1 MATRLTDCT
10 PPHLSLPTIDGSG
23 TVIRFRP
30 RLGTGRRGQEFR
42 SRYASTPSPVRDI
55 DGFEYA
61 PESDEDYRIRMRVN
75 LVAAVFLLVLMS
87 IGDWV
92 ISAMVEARQAQY
104 CFLHDPG
111 HCAPSYIPF
120 DHHS

>member
-10 PPHLSLPTIDGSG
+10 PPHLSLPTIDGGG

-30 RLGTGRRGQEFR
+30 RPGTLRRSHEFR
-42 SRYASTPSPVRDI
+42 SRNAPDPSPVPDI

-61 PESDEDYRIRMRVN
+61 PESDEDYRTRMRVN
-75 LVAAVFLLVLMS
+75 LVAAVFLVLLMS

-92 ISAMVEARQAQY
+92 INAMLEARQAQN
-104 CFLHDPG
+104 CFLHEPG

-120 DHHS
+120 GRHS